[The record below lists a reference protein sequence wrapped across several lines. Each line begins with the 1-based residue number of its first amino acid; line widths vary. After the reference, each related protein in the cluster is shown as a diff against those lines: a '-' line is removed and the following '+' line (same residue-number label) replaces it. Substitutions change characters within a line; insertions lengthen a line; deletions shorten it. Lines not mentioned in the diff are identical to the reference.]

1 MYFLWNGEMG
11 LSLKKKKFFFLM
23 AKPNISC
30 NNLGFFISLIR
41 IKKLYSLVFNARIL
55 VPIEV

>member
-11 LSLKKKKFFFLM
+11 LSLKKKIFFLM

-30 NNLGFFISLIR
+30 NNLGFFISLIS